1 MNFRLTATFFAL
13 VLALVVGLLVL
24 VLTDPGKGGLGD
36 DTMLPELR
44 AFKEKDID
52 AVELTRATA
61 AGNTEERLAFARAA
75 DGKWELKEPFAAK
88 VDSAAVESL
97 LRDLFR
103 LKPTAYGDLT
113 DNLTLHGL
121 DRPTYRVT
129 LRKGDKSSGLNVGL
143 STLGARPVTFVTTS
157 GKPSRPLAVLRSELA
172 SMWRE
177 SAARQDGEASKLGKW
192 LPDFRLRKPL
202 GSDLRDAAL
211 EATAVK
217 LASGPQEV
225 ALTRPAGG
233 VWGFTNP
240 ASFGEAEEAG
250 DSAAQPP
257 NAAFTGVRP
266 LLSALTAMQVAGVD
280 DYLETPGDLAQYGL
294 KPGDPNAVR
303 VELTSRTG
311 VEAITL
317 GKPVEADGKPV
328 SPAKVYAK
336 IDGDSAVMAVTFDR
350 LDALKAT
357 VRGPGELRNKDL
369 LAESA
374 RGRIDA
380 LDLTVG
386 ATLTRLRKV
395 SLAGEPVPQWVIY
408 GGAVPMAAKAAEVE
422 KLLAGLAKPRVV
434 REVLSAPY
442 DPVFADAEKK
452 ATLRVWGGGLDGVKP
467 PAVKLEVGQYPA
479 EPVPAG
485 TPTELTFGK
494 AEGDIVFVRRVGEGK
509 SADLK
514 VPDAVLGLVTRSRG
528 DFIDPKF
535 RSFTPAT
542 VGRVT
547 FNRGAEAFD
556 LEKDAAGNWAFARP
570 EAVKG
575 RAADGER
582 VAALVAQLAT
592 LGGRVVSE
600 APTPDELKKYGLDPA
615 APRLRVTLAVQ
626 DPANKE
632 RVNDFGNDADEGR
645 AVYVRQAGSP
655 FVVQAPRGAFDAL
668 ATGGLRDRTLY
679 TRDPAKVKRLRIR
692 GWQAAKGALTT
703 YQLERGPAGWAATAP
718 AGAAIDPAKVEQLV
732 ALLAKPRVESF
743 DDVKPE
749 QGVSLDSNPNGFE
762 FTLESDGAPAVT
774 LVLGNKADGSKV
786 FAAASTTPGVAGVL
800 DASAIRSLIEKPES
814 LAK

>member
-24 VLTDPGKGGLGD
+24 VLTDPGKGGLND
-36 DTMLPELR
+36 DTMMPELR
-44 AFKEKDID
+44 AFKEKDVD

-61 AGNTEERLAFARAA
+61 AGNTEEKLAFARVA

-88 VDSAAVESL
+88 VDSAVVESII
-97 LRDLFR
+97 RDLFR

-129 LRKGDKSSGLNVGL
+129 LRKGDKASGLNVGL

-172 SMWRE
+172 SLWRE

-202 GSDLRDAAL
+202 GSDLRDAPL
-211 EATAVK
+211 EATALK
-217 LASGPQEV
+217 LVSGPQQV
-225 ALTRPAGG
+225 ALNRPVGG
-233 VWGFTNP
+233 VWTFTDP
-240 ASFGEAEEAG
+240 ANFGEAEEVG

-257 NAAFTGVRP
+257 AAAFTGVRP

-280 DYLETPGDLAQYGL
+280 DYLEAPGDLAQYGL

-303 VELTSRTG
+303 VELTSRSG
-311 VEAITL
+311 VEALTL

-336 IDGDSAVMAVTFDR
+336 IDGDSGVMVATFDR

-357 VRGPGELRNKDL
+357 IRGPGELRNKDL
-369 LAESA
+369 LAESS
-374 RGRIDA
+374 RGKIDA
-380 LDLTVG
+380 IDLTVG
-386 ATLTRLRKV
+386 TTLTRLRKV
-395 SLAGEPVPQWVIY
+395 NLAGEATPQWVLY
-408 GGAVPMAAKAAEVE
+408 GGATPMTARAAEVE
-422 KLLAGLAKPRVV
+422 KLLAALAKPRVV

-442 DPVFADAEKK
+442 DPVFAEAEKK

-494 AEGDIVFVRRVGEGK
+494 SEGDIVFVRRLSEGK
-509 SADLK
+509 SADMK
-514 VPDAVLGLVTRSRG
+514 VPDVLLGMVTRSRG

-535 RSFTPAT
+535 RSFKPPE
-542 VGRVT
+542 VSRVT

-556 LEKDAAGNWAFARP
+556 LEKDAAGNWVFAKP
-570 EAVKG
+570 DAAKG
-575 RAADGER
+575 RTADAER
-582 VAALVAQLAT
+582 VATILGQLSV

-600 APTPDELKKYGLDPA
+600 TPTPDELKKYGLDPA
-615 APRLRVTLAVQ
+615 APRLRVTLAVA
-626 DPANKE
+626 DASNKE
-632 RVNDFGNDADEGR
+632 RVNDFGNDADDGK
-645 AVYVRQAGSP
+645 AIYVRQAGKP
-655 FVVQAPRGAFDAL
+655 FVVQAPRGAFDTL
-668 ATGGLRDRTLY
+668 AAGDLRDRTLF
-679 TRDPAKVKRLRIR
+679 TLDPAKVKRLKIR
-692 GWQAAKGALTT
+692 GWQAVKGALTT
-703 YQLERGPAGWAATAP
+703 YQLERAPAGWTGPAGV
-718 AGAAIDPAKVEQLV
+718 AIDPAKVEQLV

-743 DDVKPE
+743 VGDVKPE
-749 QGVSLDSNPNGFE
+749 HGVYIDSNPTGFE
-762 FTLESDGAPAVT
+762 FTLESDGAPTVA
-774 LVLGNKADGSKV
+774 LVLGNKSDAGKV
-786 FAAASTTPGVAGVL
+786 FATASTTLGVVGVL
-800 DASAIRSLIEKPES
+800 EAAAIRPLIEKPES